1 MAKLDFN
8 IGSEVHCKDR
18 SCGKLLKVV
27 VDPDVEKIT
36 DLIVRDGLLLKTD
49 RVVPAALVE
58 RATEEEIHL
67 LINSDQLESYPQY
80 REDEV
85 EVPKPDWEREQVRRA
100 EEAKRYST
108 IYGVAYREKLMPTV
122 AYTIHTGVRSDR
134 VVVERGV
141 PVKSSQTTVGELDHI
156 LVDIVHLQVTHLI
169 VNPGL
174 FSHSL
179 VMPVSM
185 VDRVSEDGIYVQAT
199 EEELTLLPQYKPRDE
214 SEVLAELE
222 ERLDAA
228 PVDSTGVSST
238 FVNGVLRLTGVVPD
252 VAAKRQAEAIARSL
266 EGVIDVENALT
277 TDTSI
282 VAHIT
287 ASLTTD
293 HRTDVAVVGV
303 INERGV
309 VTLKGQVD
317 DPNTREAAEEIARR
331 QPGVVDVI
339 NELEVEI
346 DDVTELLRFRMMLR
360 EQGFGGPRTKPD
372 RIDE

>member
-1 MAKLDFN
+1 
-8 IGSEVHCKDR
+8 
-18 SCGKLLKVV
+18 
-27 VDPDVEKIT
+27 
-36 DLIVRDGLLLKTD
+36 
-49 RVVPAALVE
+49 
-58 RATEEEIHL
+58 
-67 LINSDQLESYPQY
+67 
-80 REDEV
+80 
-85 EVPKPDWEREQVRRA
+85 
-100 EEAKRYST
+100 
-108 IYGVAYREKLMPTV
+108 
-122 AYTIHTGVRSDR
+122 
-134 VVVERGV
+134 
-141 PVKSSQTTVGELDHI
+141 
-156 LVDIVHLQVTHLI
+156 
-169 VNPGL
+169 
-174 FSHSL
+174 
-179 VMPVSM
+179 
-185 VDRVSEDGIYVQAT
+185 VQAT
-199 EEELTLLPQYKPRDE
+199 EEELTLLPQYIPRDE